1 MGLIA
6 GAVGIAVVFFV
17 GLAFFLARR
26 HRRKKKGSRPASFG
40 PETTRA
46 TDEYGPSHLANQVD
60 TPDAVDGSSDSSIV
74 QKYSRHVCGA
84 ASAQKSDYLPTSALF
99 RNSIGEAPYSS
110 ISETTQQ
117 PSSSQKGI
125 YMVTSVSFR
134 DGLGATEVHY
144 SSLETDEHQSP
155 ATKGAAV

>member
-26 HRRKKKGSRPASFG
+26 HRRKKKGSRPGSTG

-46 TDEYGPSHLANQVD
+46 TDEYGPIHLANQFD
-60 TPDAVDGSSDSSIV
+60 TPDAVDGSSDV
-74 QKYSRHVCGA
+74 PGV
-84 ASAQKSDYLPTSALF
+84 AQSSDYSATPALF
-99 RNSIGEAPYSS
+99 RNSIGATEAPYSS
-110 ISETTQQ
+110 ISEASQQ

-125 YMVTSVSFR
+125 YMATSASFR
-134 DGLGATEVHY
+134 DGLGATEVQY
-144 SSLETDEHQSP
+144 SSLKTER
-155 ATKGAAV
+155 